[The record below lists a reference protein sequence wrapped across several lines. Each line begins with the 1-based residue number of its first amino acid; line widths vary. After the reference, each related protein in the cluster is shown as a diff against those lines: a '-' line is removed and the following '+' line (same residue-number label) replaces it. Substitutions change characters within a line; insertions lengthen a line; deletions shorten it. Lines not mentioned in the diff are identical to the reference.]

1 MISFLY
7 ALIIQSKVSFAIF
20 WICIPIF
27 LISSVLLL
35 LYWNSE
41 RLKADVNKSNTII
54 RGFMDLTTAILVLSG
69 LFYLAIVFLEM
80 INESISQNI
89 YVVIIVFDLMF
100 ISQLFN
106 RLAIINAKKETSRV

>member
-1 MISFLY
+1 
-7 ALIIQSKVSFAIF
+7 
-20 WICIPIF
+20 
-27 LISSVLLL
+27 
-35 LYWNSE
+35 
-41 RLKADVNKSNTII
+41 
-54 RGFMDLTTAILVLSG
+54 MDLTTAILVLSG

-106 RLAIINAKKETSRV
+106 RLAIINAKKRNF

>member
-1 MISFLY
+1 
-7 ALIIQSKVSFAIF
+7 
-20 WICIPIF
+20 
-27 LISSVLLL
+27 
-35 LYWNSE
+35 
-41 RLKADVNKSNTII
+41 
-54 RGFMDLTTAILVLSG
+54 MDLTTAILVLSG